1 MKAIVATLIAA
12 LSALATSGTTSSP
25 LLDVERS
32 DIVSIVAETPPL
44 PTQVLRV
51 DPVVDTTV
59 VDTTVVDTTVVDT
72 TVVDTTVVDATASTG
87 SADCAAGGATSDQD
101 ASASTTTLGC

>member
-32 DIVSIVAETPPL
+32 DIVSIVAETPP
-44 PTQVLRV
+44 PQVLRV
-51 DPVVDTTV
+51 DPVADPVVDTTV
-59 VDTTVVDTTVVDT
+59 VDT
-72 TVVDTTVVDATASTG
+72 TASTG

>member
-59 VDTTVVDTTVVDT
+59 VDTTVVD
-72 TVVDTTVVDATASTG
+72 ATASTG

>member
-32 DIVSIVAETPPL
+32 DIVSIVAETPP
-44 PTQVLRV
+44 PQVLRV
-51 DPVVDTTV
+51 DPVADP
-59 VDTTVVDTTVVDT
+59 VVDT